1 MPDINNKSIRYSYYE
16 DGRREIFSMRDVYR
30 MFKTKVDN
38 NQKANGTIFQSWL
51 SEMEKLQILIK
62 CRRGS

>member
-38 NQKANGTIFQSWL
+38 NQKANGTTFQSWL

-62 CRRGS
+62 CRRFS